1 MPWQMPS
8 RAAGSTLFLE
18 AKDSAR
24 ARMMQLTTI
33 RGMNTPRLSAM
44 SGRNA
49 WSSRS
54 TMVTKPA
61 MTTT

>member
-1 MPWQMPS
+1 MPS
-8 RAAGSTLFLE
+8 TAADTGLFLL

-33 RGMNTPRLSAM
+33 RGINTPRLSAM
-44 SGRNA
+44 SGKNA

-61 MTTT
+61 ITTM